1 MADGKD
7 KKYQELRKEI
17 NRVKTALEKTNSEK
31 LQRDYGKYLK
41 RLKRRIK
48 GGEFKRI

>member
-1 MADGKD
+1 MTLLEIK
-7 KKYQELRKEI
+7 KEI
-17 NRVKTALEKTNSEK
+17 KRVEMALEKTNSEK

-48 GGEFKRI
+48 GGEFERI